1 MCSLRGNA
9 TEWETATG
17 NNSFFHRALAGTGHF
32 SAEFAAI
39 VIMSRLRADKLI
51 QKCRLS
57 EGRPIC
63 QFYWNTF
70 IERIFQCALPKVHS
84 FSLFRNKPEKQGEV
98 HTLLFKSS
106 TFFSQNIFFQ
116 TFSHSSRVLSRSLF
130 STSLTVL
137 SKLSSFS
144 GPCSAELQSV
154 SNFYSSRVPPPW
166 SLNFVHFFDFS
177 HWLGPRGT
185 VLMF

>member
-1 MCSLRGNA
+1 M
-9 TEWETATG
+9 TG
-17 NNSFFHRALAGTGHF
+17 SNSFIHRALAGTGHF
-32 SAEFAAI
+32 SAEFAAL
-39 VIMSRLRADKLI
+39 VIMSRLRSDKLI

-70 IERIFQCALPKVHS
+70 IERIFQRALPKVHS
-84 FSLFRNKPEKQGEV
+84 FSLFRKKPGQQGEI
-98 HTLLFKSS
+98 HARFSSFQIFYFLFSKH
-106 TFFSQNIFFQ
+106 FFR
-116 TFSHSSRVLSRSLF
+116 TFSHSSRVLSRSLS

-154 SNFYSSRVPPPW
+154 SNFYSSRVSPP
-166 SLNFVHFFDFS
+166 
-177 HWLGPRGT
+177 
-185 VLMF
+185 